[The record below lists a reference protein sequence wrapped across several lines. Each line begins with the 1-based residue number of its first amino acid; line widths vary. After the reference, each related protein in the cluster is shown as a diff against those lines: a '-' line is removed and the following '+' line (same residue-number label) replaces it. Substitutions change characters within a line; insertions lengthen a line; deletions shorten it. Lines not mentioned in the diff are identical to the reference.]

1 MLPVRG
7 VYLGMGHM
15 VLLGQYVRIDHLHE
29 PVILELRGPLGL
41 DVGI

>member
-7 VYLGMGHM
+7 VYLGMGQV